1 MTFLKDYGDTE
12 GPLGFPMKDAD
23 AKALDAILQANPDAE
38 HVRLVVQKATTEFSE
53 GERADVAWIQTE
65 AVDHDQEI
73 VLASGFRDDAF
84 KGNPIVTLNH
94 SYDQPPVGRSLWR
107 KKIKDGARR
116 GVKAK
121 TIYPTK
127 PDDWTDAWAPDSAW
141 GLVKASL
148 MVGKSI
154 GFLTVKSRAPTEE
167 EIKRKPE
174 WAGVRRIVEEW
185 ILLEYACCWLPMN
198 PEALVEAVSKSQLS
212 ADALKFVGAELPPP
226 AKKEEE
232 VPPIAFTPLY
242 EIEKAIERAT
252 RNVDAGA
259 IVRALVAEASE
270 RVIGRI

>member
-1 MTFLKDYGDTE
+1 
-12 GPLGFPMKDAD
+12 MKDAE

-38 HVRLVVQKATTEFSE
+38 HVRLVVPKATTEFSE

-94 SYDQPPVGRSLWR
+94 QYELPPVGRSLWR

-127 PDDWTDAWAPDSAW
+127 PDDWTDQWAPDSAW
-141 GLVKASL
+141 GLVRASL

-154 GFLTVKSRAPTEE
+154 GFLTLKSRGPTDE

-174 WAGVRRIVEEW
+174 LSGVRRIVEEW
-185 ILLEYACCWLPMN
+185 MLLEYACCWLPMN
-198 PEALVEAVSKSQLS
+198 PEALVEAVSKSGV
-212 ADALKFVGAELPPP
+212 APETLKFVGAEMPAKPP
-226 AKKEEE
+226 A
-232 VPPIAFTPLY
+232 PPIPVIPMTPLY

-252 RNVDAGA
+252 RHVDVAA
-259 IVRALVAEASE
+259 MVRSLVAEAGGCLI
-270 RVIGRI
+270 RTI

>member
-1 MTFLKDYGDTE
+1 
-12 GPLGFPMKDAD
+12 
-23 AKALDAILQANPDAE
+23 
-38 HVRLVVQKATTEFSE
+38 
-53 GERADVAWIQTE
+53 
-65 AVDHDQEI
+65 
-73 VLASGFRDDAF
+73 
-84 KGNPIVTLNH
+84 
-94 SYDQPPVGRSLWR
+94 VGRSLWR

-127 PDDWTDAWAPDSAW
+127 PDDGTDAWAPDSAW

-167 EIKRKPE
+167 EIQRKPE

-198 PEALVEAVSKSQLS
+198 PEALVEAVSKSQQS

-226 AKKEEE
+226 AKKEEL
-232 VPPIAFTPLY
+232 PPIPFTSL
-242 EIEKAIERAT
+242 
-252 RNVDAGA
+252 
-259 IVRALVAEASE
+259 
-270 RVIGRI
+270 

>member
-12 GPLGFPMKDAD
+12 GPLGFPMKVAE

-38 HVRLVVQKATTEFSE
+38 HVRLVIQKATTEFSE

-73 VLASGFRDDAF
+73 VLAAGFRDDTF
-84 KGNPIVTLNH
+84 KANPIVTLNH
-94 SYDQPPVGRSLWR
+94 QYELPPVGRSLWR

-121 TIYPTK
+121 TIYPQR
-127 PDDWTDAWAPDSAW
+127 PDDWTDQWAPDSAW
-141 GLVKASL
+141 GLVKSGL
-148 MVGKSI
+148 MTGKSI
-154 GFLTVKSRAPTEE
+154 GFLTIKSRAPTEE
-167 EIKRKPE
+167 EIKRKPD

-198 PEALVEAVSKSQLS
+198 PEALVEAVSKSGVPPETLR
-212 ADALKFVGAELPPP
+212 FVGAEMPAKPPSPPP
-226 AKKEEE
+226 PVIAMT
-232 VPPIAFTPLY
+232 PIY

-252 RNVDAGA
+252 RGFDTAAMVRMLVEGA
-259 IVRALVAEASE
+259 T
-270 RVIGRI
+270 GRLLGKV

>member
-1 MTFLKDYGDTE
+1 
-12 GPLGFPMKDAD
+12 MKDAD

-38 HVRLVVQKATTEFSE
+38 LVRLVVQKATTEFSE

-65 AVDHDQEI
+65 AIDHDQEI
-73 VLASGFRDDAF
+73 VLAAGFRDDVF

-94 SYDQPPVGRSLWR
+94 NYDQPPVGRSTWR

-121 TIYPTK
+121 TVYPAR
-127 PDDWTDAWAPDSAW
+127 PDDWSDAWTPDSAW
-141 GLVKASL
+141 GLVKSSL

-154 GFLTVKSRAPTEE
+154 GFLTVSSRAPTEE
-167 EIKRKPE
+167 EIKRKPD

-198 PEALVEAVSKSQLS
+198 PEALVEAVSKSGVT
-212 ADALKFVGAELPPP
+212 ADTLKFVGAELPPKP
-226 AKKEEE
+226 AS
-232 VPPIAFTPLY
+232 PPAPVIGMTPIY

-252 RNVDAGA
+252 RALDPAEISRSLISGA
-259 IVRALVAEASE
+259 TDRLLG
-270 RVIGRI
+270 RV